1 MLEHT
6 KKILGLTAVVGLL
19 GTSACSPA
27 NESEEAEVD
36 SDLVAEIDA
45 ALADI
50 TGEVLSEGPNGE
62 EASPA
67 SEVELTTEQ
76 EAEVADMGLTAA
88 IVMHYGGNDWGNA
101 QIAGLTAEF
110 ERLGIEVIATTDA
123 DFSPSTQVS
132 DIETVLQQE
141 PDIIVSIPT
150 DEVATAG
157 AYRQAADQGV
167 TLVFM
172 DNVPEGFTAGD
183 EYASVVS
190 SDNYGN
196 GVTSAYLLA
205 RELGGSGEI
214 GVIYHEADF
223 FVTQQ
228 RYDGFMTT
236 LENEFPDI
244 EVVQEQGIAGPDF
257 AGDAQGAANAMLTQ
271 NADLAGIWAVWDVP
285 AEGVMAAARE
295 TGRTDIKIAT
305 QDLGTNVAIA
315 LARDEMVVGLGAQL
329 PYDQGVAEARLGA
342 LSILG
347 EEVPPYVAVSALPVD
362 HDNVLEAWEQ
372 VYNATP
378 PASVEDAYAD

>member
-1 MLEHT
+1 MYTHRT
-6 KKILGLTAVVGLL
+6 AILSLAAIAGLIGA
-19 GTSACSPA
+19 SACTPA
-27 NESEEAEVD
+27 NEREEAELD
-36 SDLVAEIDA
+36 EDLVAQIDE
-45 ALADI
+45 ALNEI
-50 TGEVLSEGPNGE
+50 TGQALSQGPNGE

-67 SEVELTTEQ
+67 DEVELTEEQ
-76 EAEVADMGLTAA
+76 EAEIAEMGLRAA
-88 IVMHYGGNDWGNA
+88 IVMHYGGNDWANA

-110 ERLGIEVIATTDA
+110 ERLGIQVVATTDA
-123 DFSPSTQVS
+123 NFSPSTQVS
-132 DIETVLQQE
+132 NIETVLQQN

-157 AYRQAADQGV
+157 AYRRASDQGV

-172 DNVPEGFTAGD
+172 DNVPEGFTAGE
-183 EYASVVS
+183 EYASLVS

-205 RELGGSGEI
+205 RELGGAGEI
-214 GVIYHEADF
+214 GMIYHEADF

-228 RYDGFMTT
+228 RYDGFMET
-236 LENEFPDI
+236 LEEEFPDI

-271 NADLAGIWAVWDVP
+271 NPDLDGIWAVWDVP

-315 LARDEMVVGLGAQL
+315 LARDEMIVGLGAQL
-329 PYDQGVAEARLGA
+329 PYDQGVAEARLAA
-342 LSILG
+342 LDVLG
-347 EEVPPYVAVSALPVD
+347 EDVPPYVAVSALPVD

-372 VYNATP
+372 VYNEAP